1 MYKNKTDNIISGIFC
16 LIICICLVL
25 ILKNVYQYRSADS
38 EYKKL
43 KNVMT
48 EKSGRIIIEADED
61 TVSENN
67 NNNIVKE
74 TDFEKLYRINH
85 DLVCILSIPSLDL
98 TYPVVQSADNV
109 RYISRTFEGNKNPAG
124 CLFLDY
130 ENKKD
135 LSDPDIYIYGH
146 NMKNGSMFGSLKKL
160 REEGYRQSAAFLTTD
175 TGTKQYSLLKTE
187 VVDIDSYSA
196 PKDQTGLLTL
206 YTCWGNDK
214 TKRLLV
220 TFKEEE
226 GYRQFTEL

>member
-1 MYKNKTDNIISGIFC
+1 MYKNKIDNIISGIFG

-25 ILKNVYQYRSADS
+25 IFKNIFQYRSADS

-43 KNVMT
+43 KDVMT
-48 EKSGRIIIEADED
+48 ESSGRV
-61 TVSENN
+61 VSETEAETISGNN
-67 NNNIVKE
+67 SSVAEE
-74 TDFEKLYRINH
+74 TDFEKLYRINN

-109 RYISRTFEGNKNPAG
+109 RYLARTFEGQKNPSG

-146 NMKNGSMFGSLKKL
+146 NMKTGSMFGSLKKL
-160 REEGYRQSAAFLTTD
+160 REEGYTQTEAFLTTD
-175 TGTKQYSLLKTE
+175 IGTRQYSLLKTE

-220 TFKEEE
+220 TFKEII
-226 GYRQFTEL
+226 